1 VEKVEVNLA
10 NEKAAIEYDA
20 TKITIDSVEQAI
32 KEIGYKVVYEK
43 IALKVGGIS
52 DLSDSGKIEKNLN
65 QIHGIKSV
73 SVNYGNSQI
82 NVEYNPALIST
93 TDVKMRI
100 GDIGYEIL
108 SETIGESAQ
117 DIESKKLRNL
127 FYIGII
133 FTIPIVIF
141 SYSEVF
147 NFIPFSG
154 TNFTAYLMFA
164 FGSVVQFVTD
174 SRFYTGAFRI
184 AKMKSA
190 NMDTLVVLGTTTA
203 YVFSAYHTFPIPMW
217 DNLYYDA
224 SSVVITFILYLL

>member
-93 TDVKMRI
+93 TDVKRRI

-108 SETIGESAQ
+108 SETIGESAK
-117 DIESKKLRNL
+117 ILSRRNYAICSILASYLQFQLLSLVILKFSIL
-127 FYIGII
+127 F
-133 FTIPIVIF
+133 
-141 SYSEVF
+141 
-147 NFIPFSG
+147 PFQEQTS
-154 TNFTAYLMFA
+154 
-164 FGSVVQFVTD
+164 QH
-174 SRFYTGAFRI
+174 I
-184 AKMKSA
+184 
-190 NMDTLVVLGTTTA
+190 
-203 YVFSAYHTFPIPMW
+203 
-217 DNLYYDA
+217 
-224 SSVVITFILYLL
+224 